1 MKKTTVLCLA
11 AIAGSS
17 FAQVVAP
24 TYLYAPARSIK
35 SQKISLEGWGSGTIA
50 ETDGIA
56 YEGMTSIRV
65 STRNFFQG
73 GIVNFGQEDIGNLYR
88 AVTEDKPNLIGTF
101 RMILSN
107 LLIDIDGDKATARA
121 MWTQTINESIK
132 GPPRF
137 IEQGWEVDALQKIDG
152 KWKITKRV
160 VTADSNLPDMMDDT
174 YTPRPDYKL

>member
-1 MKKTTVLCLA
+1 ML
-11 AIAGSS
+11 
-17 FAQVVAP
+17 
-24 TYLYAPARSIK
+24 R
-35 SQKISLEGWGSGTIA
+35 
-50 ETDGIA
+50 
-56 YEGMTSIRV
+56 EGMTM
-65 STRNFFQG
+65 STTKDPGVALQEMVDRAAIEDLFVRYFSGLGGGDPDWFGQFFAEG
-73 GIVNFGQEDIGNLYR
+73 AELDVNGIVNFGQEDIGNLYR

-107 LLIDIDGDKATARA
+107 LLIDIEGDKATARA